1 MFAKIKFKSLSYVI
15 MGIFGVEVWIHGIHA
30 GIYTNTNVKM
40 LSMYVILTT
49 YIHGKGKK
57 IVAVELEYG
66 GCSWISYVLPQV
78 C

>member
-1 MFAKIKFKSLSYVI
+1 M
-15 MGIFGVEVWIHGIHA
+15 HGIHA